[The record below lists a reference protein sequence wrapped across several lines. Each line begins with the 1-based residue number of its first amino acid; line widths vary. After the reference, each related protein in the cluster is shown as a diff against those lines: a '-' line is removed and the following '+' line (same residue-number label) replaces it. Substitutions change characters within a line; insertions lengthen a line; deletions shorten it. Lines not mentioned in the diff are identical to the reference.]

1 MRLIDADA
9 LKKEVESIMSETMDM
24 SFQIYAQ
31 GFCTTIDNAPTIDAV
46 PIVRCEECEHSMNKH
61 IGGYKKCALLDA
73 WMQDGSFC
81 SNGERSEE

>member
-9 LKKEVESIMSETMDM
+9 LIKALKNKRKATEGTWKDTFRVLIAET
-24 SFQIYAQ
+24 
-31 GFCTTIDNAPTIDAV
+31 PTIDAV

-81 SNGERSEE
+81 SNGERKEG

>member
-9 LKKEVESIMSETMDM
+9 LEYVDLNREEGPHLPMWIAFKND
-24 SFQIYAQ
+24 
-31 GFCTTIDNAPTIDAV
+31 IDNAPTVDAV

-81 SNGERSEE
+81 SNGERKEG